1 MESNTRF
8 TENTEAELS
17 DQEQE
22 KPSMLQVV
30 GSVLSAFFGVQS
42 EKNRQRDFGGGN
54 PFVFIAVGVILTL
67 LFVLVVWS
75 VVQMVLPN

>member
-1 MESNTRF
+1 M
-8 TENTEAELS
+8 S

-42 EKNRQRDFGGGN
+42 EKNRRRDFGGGN